1 MYFLQWLAKKLVVW
15 AYFQLNRKFELLKSW
30 PTLTLLPPNR
40 GRLGVSKNVQGNR
53 KLLSCRNEV
62 VSRSKINDK
71 EILFMTKF
79 FQYNFPGP
87 QEISF
92 YTSPLAYT
100 TAFSFSE
107 AKLQN
112 LRIVSLSRSSHAC
125 WRLTLRL
132 FKLLWVLCLTLLAN
146 IDHME

>member
-1 MYFLQWLAKKLVVW
+1 MACKETRRLGIFST
-15 AYFQLNRKFELLKSW
+15 RKFELLKSC

-40 GRLGVSKNVQGNR
+40 GRLGVSKNVQGNG

-92 YTSPLAYT
+92 YISPLAFT

-107 AKLQN
+107 AKLQH
-112 LRIVSLSRSSHAC
+112 LRIVSWSRSSHAC

-132 FKLLWVLCLTLLAN
+132 FKLLWLLCLTFLAN